1 MHRAGRDPSG
11 ATSASP
17 QRPSALQGK
26 SELLAVAKGSK
37 EAVATTAMATALP
50 LRCTRALRMSHTVAR
65 RALMWLASAGFRIFW
80 GEAIG
85 SERRMKVVRITVELV
100 EVTRQHSKMSPTS
113 TLRGLGLGE
122 TPLRRWEAVTEMG
135 RSQALIRTIATP
147 SQRQTID
154 RGTTP
159 RLTSVGYTLVTPT
172 GVAKCALNTRPLY
185 AS

>member
-1 MHRAGRDPSG
+1 MPKRREGTRCRSDLIPPTKLKHKGWVGWTRVLSPSSG
-11 ATSASP
+11 
-17 QRPSALQGK
+17 G
-26 SELLAVAKGSK
+26 
-37 EAVATTAMATALP
+37 
-50 LRCTRALRMSHTVAR
+50 
-65 RALMWLASAGFRIFW
+65 
-80 GEAIG
+80 
-85 SERRMKVVRITVELV
+85 
-100 EVTRQHSKMSPTS
+100 HSKMSPTS

-172 GVAKCALNTRPLY
+172 GVAKCALNTPHTSAICLLIWCRQQMQQTLPSQAATVTELVV
-185 AS
+185 